1 MGGSA
6 NAFAAASA
14 PGLSTA
20 RTSPCR
26 FLDDNCELTYSFAAQ
41 DRPNPVAGLAGLTS
55 GNLSGLS
62 EYLELVPLPTEA
74 LRSDLMGLMAA
85 DFCLCWILDK
95 LLTKAFAY

>member
-1 MGGSA
+1 MGRWEGRRWKDKGPRSGYASLPPPPTPQPGPSPWVGGSA
-6 NAFAAASA
+6 LAI
-14 PGLSTA
+14 
-20 RTSPCR
+20 
-26 FLDDNCELTYSFAAQ
+26 
-41 DRPNPVAGLAGLTS
+41 AGLTS

-85 DFCLCWILDK
+85 DFCLCWIIDK